1 MKLKR
6 LLSLILAVILTFTLA
21 ACNNG
26 KKADEGNGLKEAV
39 GVTIPAFSLD
49 VNGTQVT
56 DKDLAEYPVYEVS
69 AVSTN
74 SAGTDST
81 NVYIGF
87 SLKDVLDVA
96 KAGEFKTLKAIASDG
111 YEVEVPAEEALKP
124 DTLIAIS
131 RDGEQMKDGPWFAPC
146 SNKTTGNYNKGVVAI
161 ALDNATVNA
170 GGEAAP
176 AATPADGTLPEM
188 MDKTDKVQFGE
199 FHFRVNGQDVSNA
212 NFEGLKIY
220 KVDVNTV
227 NKDGETQTATYTG
240 YKLKDVMQ
248 ALWISGATKVVVVAN
263 DGYTTELSPEYVNS
277 DYTLVAIEKDKETG
291 ENGTVWI
298 APCQSTSAK
307 DYSKLVVEFF
317 TA

>member
-1 MKLKR
+1 MKKGTR
-6 LLSLILAVILTFTLA
+6 IGIIIAGVVA
-21 ACNNG
+21 ACCVFLFLFGPKGVDIDNSKIDFATSAYKHINNG
-26 KKADEGNGLKEAV
+26 GITKSKQMPYNIDAITGATLTVEGP
-39 GVTIPAFSLD
+39 GV
-49 VNGTQVT
+49 VT
-56 DKDLAEYPVYEVS
+56 
-69 AVSTN
+69 ST
-74 SAGTDST
+74 
-81 NVYIGF
+81 
-87 SLKDVLDVA
+87 
-96 KAGEFKTLKAIASDG
+96 
-111 YEVEVPAEEALKP
+111 PH
-124 DTLIAIS
+124 TLIAIS

-170 GGEAAP
+170 GGEATP